1 MYSTKRFRLIDTA
14 IFMYFNS
21 FLLFL
26 LYQLHSFNYK
36 YSAIN
41 NFYFNKA
48 IILIAIIII
57 LNGFIYLQFDNPT
70 VFRISIITEFY
81 IVYLLALITV
91 NSNYVVY
98 IAMGTL
104 LLALL
109 YRNKG
114 IYMMHLSA
122 FLGVILGNISYIA
135 LSMYSNKLDK
145 VSRTYIMHLLLSLI
159 LSVVITILNAILT
172 KTPKDTT
179 LDTIETSDKKDVLNN
194 DNTQEQSVHISEEYI
209 QPASEEYTSFEEQP
223 QLNSENNSTV
233 NDTIYT
239 SEDEYL
245 KVTSITAVEAKY
257 SPQLNVL
264 NETVN
269 ELVTGTEQIN
279 TIIEDLKKDL
289 SIVTSDSKSV
299 KNLSA
304 TLKKDIHAISAI
316 TNKINE
322 ITVQAKTNLVTT
334 SELFESLLRTSL
346 KVSSTHTN
354 MTSNLSNIHENTDL
368 LNDILVELENLSIV
382 TSHLANKTN
391 IEANK
396 GANSDVMNMI
406 IKEFHNYAEEIR
418 SKIVNMSSIFDK
430 LNTNYYS
437 CKQELS
443 ASDNLIAANGLIISK
458 LYSSLDTIN
467 LKFNEILNSTSN
479 LEGLITTANVKAKN
493 LVADSYELNNALHQF
508 GKVSYAISRLNKK
521 YCSRDD

>member
-1 MYSTKRFRLIDTA
+1 MQSTKRFRLIDTA

-26 LYQLHSFNYK
+26 LYQLHNFNYK

-122 FLGVILGNISYIA
+122 FLGVILGNISYLA
-135 LSMYSNKLDK
+135 FSMYSNKIDN
-145 VSRTYIMHLLLSLI
+145 VSRTYIMHLLLSLV
-159 LSVVITILNAILT
+159 LSVIITILNAILT
-172 KTPKDTT
+172 KTPKD
-179 LDTIETSDKKDVLNN
+179 
-194 DNTQEQSVHISEEYI
+194 
-209 QPASEEYTSFEEQP
+209 
-223 QLNSENNSTV
+223 NSTANNTV
-233 NDTIYT
+233 YT
-239 SEDEYL
+239 NEDEYL

-264 NETVN
+264 TETVN
-269 ELVTGTEQIN
+269 ELVIGTEQIN

-304 TLKKDIHAISAI
+304 TLKKDIHAISAVSD
-316 TNKINE
+316 KINE
-322 ITVQAKTNLVTT
+322 ITMQAKTNLVTT

-346 KVSSTHTN
+346 KVSSTHSN

-396 GANSDVMNMI
+396 GANSDVMNTI
-406 IKEFHNYAEEIR
+406 ITEFHNYAEEIR
-418 SKIVNMSSIFDK
+418 SKIINMSSIFDK
-430 LNTNYYS
+430 LNTNYYT

-443 ASDNLIAANGLIISK
+443 TSDNLIAANGLIISK

-467 LKFNEILNSTSN
+467 LKFNEILNSTSS

>member
-26 LYQLHSFNYK
+26 LYQLHNFNYK

-81 IVYLLALITV
+81 VAYLLALITV

-122 FLGVILGNISYIA
+122 FLGVILGNISYLA
-135 LSMYSNKLDK
+135 FSMYSNKIDN
-145 VSRTYIMHLLLSLI
+145 VSRTYIMHLLLSLV
-159 LSVVITILNAILT
+159 LSVIITILNAILT

-179 LDTIETSDKKDVLNN
+179 ADAIKTSNEKEIPNN
-194 DNTQEQSVHISEEYI
+194 EEAQEQPINISEEYI
-209 QPASEEYTSFEEQP
+209 KLEEQP
-223 QLNSENNSTV
+223 QLKSKDNSTA
-233 NDTIYT
+233 NNTFYT
-239 SEDEYL
+239 NEDEYL

-264 NETVN
+264 TETVN
-269 ELVTGTEQIN
+269 ELVIGTEQIN

-304 TLKKDIHAISAI
+304 TLKKDIHAISAVSD
-316 TNKINE
+316 KINE
-322 ITVQAKTNLVTT
+322 ITMQAKTNLVTT

-396 GANSDVMNMI
+396 GANSDVMNTI
-406 IKEFHNYAEEIR
+406 ITEFHNYAEEIR
-418 SKIVNMSSIFDK
+418 SKIINMSSIFDK
-430 LNTNYYS
+430 LNTNYYT

-443 ASDNLIAANGLIISK
+443 TSDNLIAANGLIISK

-467 LKFNEILNSTSN
+467 LKFNEILNSTSS

-521 YCSRDD
+521 

>member
-81 IVYLLALITV
+81 VVYLLALITV

-98 IAMGTL
+98 IAIGTL

-114 IYMMHLSA
+114 IYIMHLSA
-122 FLGVILGNISYIA
+122 FLGVILGNISYLA
-135 LSMYSNKLDK
+135 FSMYSNKIDN
-145 VSRTYIMHLLLSLI
+145 VSRTYIMHLLLSLV
-159 LSVVITILNAILT
+159 LSVIITILNAILT
-172 KTPKDTT
+172 KTPNDTT
-179 LDTIETSDKKDVLNN
+179 QN
-194 DNTQEQSVHISEEYI
+194 EQIS
-209 QPASEEYTSFEEQP
+209 PSSEAYMQFEEQP
-223 QLNSENNSTV
+223 QLKSKDNSTANNTV
-233 NDTIYT
+233 YT
-239 SEDEYL
+239 NEDEYL

-264 NETVN
+264 TKTVN
-269 ELVTGTEQIN
+269 ELVIGTEQIN

-304 TLKKDIHAISAI
+304 TLKKDIHAISAVSD
-316 TNKINE
+316 KINE
-322 ITVQAKTNLVTT
+322 ITMQAKTNLVTT

-396 GANSDVMNMI
+396 GANSDVMNTI
-406 IKEFHNYAEEIR
+406 ITEFHNYAEEIR
-418 SKIVNMSSIFDK
+418 SKIINMSSIFDK
-430 LNTNYYS
+430 LNTNYYT

-443 ASDNLIAANGLIISK
+443 TSDNLIAANGLIISK

-467 LKFNEILNSTSN
+467 LKFNEILNSTSS

-508 GKVSYAISRLNKK
+508 GKVSYAISRLTKK
-521 YCSRDD
+521 

>member
-26 LYQLHSFNYK
+26 LYQLHSLNYK

-48 IILIAIIII
+48 IILIAILII

-81 IVYLLALITV
+81 VVYLLALITV

-98 IAMGTL
+98 IAIGTL

-114 IYMMHLSA
+114 IYIMHLSA
-122 FLGVILGNISYIA
+122 FLGVILGNISYLA
-135 LSMYSNKLDK
+135 FSMYSNKIDN
-145 VSRTYIMHLLLSLI
+145 VSRTYIMHLLLSLV
-159 LSVVITILNAILT
+159 LSVIITILNAILT
-172 KTPKDTT
+172 KTPNDTT
-179 LDTIETSDKKDVLNN
+179 QN
-194 DNTQEQSVHISEEYI
+194 EQIS
-209 QPASEEYTSFEEQP
+209 PSSEAYMQFEEQP
-223 QLNSENNSTV
+223 QLKSKDNSTANNTV
-233 NDTIYT
+233 YT
-239 SEDEYL
+239 NEDEYL

-264 NETVN
+264 TKTVN
-269 ELVTGTEQIN
+269 ELVIGTEQIN

-316 TNKINE
+316 SDKINE
-322 ITVQAKTNLVTT
+322 ITMQAKTNLVTT

-391 IEANK
+391 IEAHK
-396 GANSDVMNMI
+396 GANSDVMNTI
-406 IKEFHNYAEEIR
+406 ITEFHNYAEEIR
-418 SKIVNMSSIFDK
+418 SKIINMSSIFDK
-430 LNTNYYS
+430 LNTNYYT

-443 ASDNLIAANGLIISK
+443 TSDNLIAANGLIISK

-467 LKFNEILNSTSN
+467 LKFNEILNSTSS

-508 GKVSYAISRLNKK
+508 GKVSYAISRLTKK
-521 YCSRDD
+521 

>member
-145 VSRTYIMHLLLSLI
+145 VSRTYIMHLLLSLV
-159 LSVVITILNAILT
+159 LSVIITILNAILT

-179 LDTIETSDKKDVLNN
+179 LDTTLDTIETSDQKEVLNN

-209 QPASEEYTSFEEQP
+209 QPASE
-223 QLNSENNSTV
+223 
-233 NDTIYT
+233 
-239 SEDEYL
+239 EYL

-289 SIVTSDSKSV
+289 AIVTSDSKSV

-316 TNKINE
+316 SNKINE

-437 CKQELS
+437 CKQDLS

>member
-26 LYQLHSFNYK
+26 LYQLYNFNYK

-48 IILIAIIII
+48 ILVVAIIIA
-57 LNGFIYLQFDNPT
+57 LNGFIYLQFENPT
-70 VFRISIITEFY
+70 IFRISIIIEFY
-81 IVYLLALITV
+81 VVYLLALITV
-91 NSNYVVY
+91 NSNYIVY
-98 IAMGTL
+98 IAMGAL

-109 YRNKG
+109 YCNRKT
-114 IYMMHLSA
+114 YMMHLSA

-135 LSMYSNKLDK
+135 YTMYLNKDYTMSK
-145 VSRTYIMHLLLSLI
+145 TYIAHLLISLI
-159 LSVVITILNAILT
+159 LSIVITIFNSILT
-172 KTPKDTT
+172 KTSISN
-179 LDTIETSDKKDVLNN
+179 TI
-194 DNTQEQSVHISEEYI
+194 DNIEAIGQKE
-209 QPASEEYTSFEEQP
+209 ASENEETTEQNNAFE
-223 QLNSENNSTV
+223 
-233 NDTIYT
+233 

-245 KVTSITAVEAKY
+245 KVNSITAVEAKY

-264 NETVN
+264 TETVN
-269 ELVTGTEQIN
+269 ELVSGTEQIN
-279 TIIEDLKKDL
+279 SIIEDLKKDL
-289 SIVTSDSKSV
+289 TIVTSDSKSV

-316 TNKINE
+316 SNKIND
-322 ITVQAKTNLVTT
+322 ITIQAKTNLVTT

-406 IKEFHNYAEEIR
+406 IKEFHSYAEEIR

-430 LNTNYYS
+430 LNTNYYN

-458 LYSSLDTIN
+458 LYNSLDTIN
-467 LKFNEILNSTSN
+467 LKFNEILNSTSS

-521 YCSRDD
+521 

>member
-81 IVYLLALITV
+81 VAYLLALITV

-122 FLGVILGNISYIA
+122 FLGVILGNISYLA
-135 LSMYSNKLDK
+135 FSMYSNKIDN
-145 VSRTYIMHLLLSLI
+145 VSRTYIMHLLLSLV
-159 LSVVITILNAILT
+159 LSVIITILNAILT
-172 KTPKDTT
+172 KTPKD
-179 LDTIETSDKKDVLNN
+179 
-194 DNTQEQSVHISEEYI
+194 
-209 QPASEEYTSFEEQP
+209 
-223 QLNSENNSTV
+223 NSTANNTV
-233 NDTIYT
+233 YT
-239 SEDEYL
+239 NEDEYL

-264 NETVN
+264 TETVN
-269 ELVTGTEQIN
+269 ELVIGTEQIN

-304 TLKKDIHAISAI
+304 TLKKDIHAISAVSD
-316 TNKINE
+316 KINE
-322 ITVQAKTNLVTT
+322 ITMQAKTNLVTT

-396 GANSDVMNMI
+396 GANSDVMNTI
-406 IKEFHNYAEEIR
+406 ITEFHNYAEEIR
-418 SKIVNMSSIFDK
+418 SKIINMSSIFDK
-430 LNTNYYS
+430 LNTNYYT

-443 ASDNLIAANGLIISK
+443 TSDNLIAANGLIISK

-521 YCSRDD
+521 